1 VTASEIAFLAFG
13 LLLGATGGAAAAAVS
28 RARARPPREIRI
40 TVAPIPHPGRPATL
54 ATYLPDGDPPPAR
67 GGPADPVELGLAPA
81 GDDGR
86 TGDGASDNGSR
97 SPLAPAG
104 RDRAGSGGAVSDQ
117 QDPRGPL
124 DGTIRTG
131 VRAGPDPDWV
141 AVPIA
146 TGRDPLL
153 SAIVAAGDRRPAGPE
168 PLADERHRAGRER
181 ALAAVPRGRPE
192 PASDRRSHLDPADQP
207 SRPPRPGSDP
217 EREPPTS
224 PVPAARAHAGP
235 GPADR
240 GAEPADRGAALE
252 PARRGAEPPNSLA
265 VPAAADPAGD
275 PAADPAGE
283 PDRAVRAGPTET
295 HDPANPTG
303 PAGPVDSTPP
313 DLRGADP
320 CAGARLL
327 VRERCQVAERANA
340 EAAAAAERLRAARR
354 AYDDAA
360 AKADAA
366 AAKADPRAVRAAKE
380 QAQDAFRVARAAAR
394 TRAEAEAAA
403 RAWLDEINRI
413 NREAAAAAREADRH
427 AAVVRELG
435 PQIERLAT
443 EADAARILA
452 ESAEDACLAAR
463 QALAECE
470 EELAVRARAGGPA
483 PTREDTAAEGPPQP
497 TTPGESPAGVAAAG
511 SQTAGPTGLA
521 AAPTPPLPSFEDDTA
536 ALVAERDREAAIIR
550 LLRGDHRILDRLVA
564 ELAGSDPEAQRRWRL
579 LLADLVDAIIGRAIE
594 ANALDFPDDDPF
606 WGRFTQ
612 AQARDIAAAL
622 ASLGYRFDGL
632 GGFVDG
638 RVPSQRDLSLAV
650 GYAGLDPMRIR
661 TWPTEAELARLFERV
676 TIAAD
681 EFLIRAAGGLTL
693 SELVELLGHRA
704 DDLADLWN
712 AWGRLRPLLLELV

>member
-1 VTASEIAFLAFG
+1 MTASEIAFLAFG

-28 RARARPPREIRI
+28 RARARPVREIRV
-40 TVAPIPHPGRPATL
+40 TVAPIHHPGRPATL
-54 ATYLPDGDPPPAR
+54 ATYLADGDPPPAR

-86 TGDGASDNGSR
+86 TGDDTTDDGSP
-97 SPLAPAG
+97 SPVAPVG
-104 RDRAGSGGAVSDQ
+104 RGRAGSGGALSDQ
-117 QDPRGPL
+117 RDPRGPL

-153 SAIVAAGDRRPAGPE
+153 GAILATGGDRRLAGPE
-168 PLADERHRAGRER
+168 PLADERHPAGRER
-181 ALAAVPRGRPE
+181 ALAAVPPGRPE
-192 PASDRRSHLDPADQP
+192 PASDRRRHRDPAGQL
-207 SRPPRPGSDP
+207 SRPPRPGGDP
-217 EREPPTS
+217 ECEPPTA
-224 PVPAARAHAGP
+224 PAAAARAHAGP

-240 GAEPADRGAALE
+240 GAERADRGAALE
-252 PARRGAEPPNSLA
+252 AARRGAEPPNSLA
-265 VPAAADPAGD
+265 IPAAADPAG
-275 PAADPAGE
+275 E
-283 PDRAVRAGPTET
+283 PHRAVRAGPTET
-295 HDPANPTG
+295 RGPANPAG
-303 PAGPVDSTPP
+303 PADATPP
-313 DLRGADP
+313 DPRGADP

-327 VRERCQVAERANA
+327 ARERCQVAERAKV
-340 EAAAAAERLRAARR
+340 EAAAAADRLRAARR

-403 RAWLDEINRI
+403 RAWLDEITRLNRA
-413 NREAAAAAREADRH
+413 AAAAAREADRH

-435 PQIERLAT
+435 PQIERLST

-452 ESAEDACLAAR
+452 ESAEAACLAAR

-470 EELAVRARAGGPA
+470 EELAARARAGGPA
-483 PTREDTAAEGPPQP
+483 STREGTATEGTPQP
-497 TTPGESPAGVAAAG
+497 VAPGGSGES
-511 SQTAGPTGLA
+511 A
-521 AAPTPPLPSFEDDTA
+521 AAPGAAHSPVPGPTEHATAATPPLPSFEDDRA

-594 ANALDFPDDDPF
+594 ANALDFPDDDAF

-612 AQARDIAAAL
+612 AQARDVAAAL

-681 EFLIRAAGGLTL
+681 EFLVREAGGLTL

-704 DDLADLWN
+704 DDLTDLWN